1 MSHETEKSVNNIT
14 EKLADQFAADKKKGI
29 LAICLLL
36 VMVFMWIKMLGNK
49 APQSAD
55 AALTIE
61 SQNDPKSDTAISFKK
76 LPDIE
81 GRNDVLTRDFF
92 SSDNWNSFIG
102 SSQRWNGG
110 EEITQ
115 VGSDTSKGSM
125 QRLAEKL
132 KLEAIGLGDTP
143 QAFINNKL
151 LSEGDKIIVEDGS
164 NTYECEVI
172 EIKENTVIV
181 KYKESEIV
189 LKLTQTTATSAN

>member
-1 MSHETEKSVNNIT
+1 MAGHSKWANI
-14 EKLADQFAADKKKGI
+14 KHRKGAADKKKGI
-29 LAICLLL
+29 VAICLLL

-55 AALTIE
+55 AALALTVQN
-61 SQNDPKSDTAISFKK
+61 QNDPQLDASVSFKK

-81 GRNDVLTRDFF
+81 GRNDALTRDFF
-92 SSDNWNSFIG
+92 SSENWDSFIG
-102 SSQRWNGG
+102 SSQRSNGG

-115 VGSDTSKGSM
+115 VGRDTSKGSM

-132 KLEAIGLGDTP
+132 KLEAIGLGDRP

-151 LSEGDKIIVEDGS
+151 LSAGEKITVEDGS

-172 EIKENTVIV
+172 EIKQNTVIV

-189 LKLTQTTATSAN
+189 LKLTQVTATPAN